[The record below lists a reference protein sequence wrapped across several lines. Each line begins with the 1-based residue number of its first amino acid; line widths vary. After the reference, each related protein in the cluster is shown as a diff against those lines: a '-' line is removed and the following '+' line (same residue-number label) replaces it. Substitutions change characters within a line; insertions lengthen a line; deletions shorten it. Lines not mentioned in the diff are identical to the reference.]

1 MDGKCILFKLRDINT
16 DEHVILKVTL
26 EKVIIDIQKKVWI
39 RIEPDAS
46 G

>member
-1 MDGKCILFKLRDINT
+1 MGNAYCYKLRDINT